1 MYGGVPNL
9 NPPAP
14 SDDDN
19 IITAL
24 KQSGRVSSIGLT
36 VTSSLLGKL
45 SAISEPLLELEEFVL
60 LSQDNVQQTFPSTF
74 LWGPRLRTLHST
86 RIAFPSLPCYCY
98 PARTS

>member
-74 LWGPRLRTLHST
+74 L
-86 RIAFPSLPCYCY
+86 
-98 PARTS
+98 